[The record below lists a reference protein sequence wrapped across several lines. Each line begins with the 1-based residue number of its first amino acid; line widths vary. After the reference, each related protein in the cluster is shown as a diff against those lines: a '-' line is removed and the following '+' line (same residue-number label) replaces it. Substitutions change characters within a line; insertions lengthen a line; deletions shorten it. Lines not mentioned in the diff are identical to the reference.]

1 MRKRE
6 LFLQNSLATS
16 ASLLFR
22 VTQVLGKP
30 LTENTQCLLKV
41 EIESWFIEMRHSLSA
56 ELSREPPEDI
66 DTSAK
71 PVEKSLPG
79 WNSPPVENTSSSAS
93 PVKNTEPN
101 TKPEEA
107 SSNPSCGGM
116 LGPAP
121 TSQKRGENSPPNS
134 ADMSFWL
141 GQIKS

>member
-22 VTQVLGKP
+22 ATQILGKP
-30 LTENTQCLLKV
+30 LTEDNQCLLKI
-41 EIESWFIEMRHSLSA
+41 EIETWFIEMRHSLSV
-56 ELSREPPEDI
+56 ELSREPHEDI

-71 PVEKSLPG
+71 PAAKPG
-79 WNSPPVENTSSSAS
+79 PVWNSPPVENTSSSAS
-93 PVKNTEPN
+93 PVRNTEPN

-116 LGPAP
+116 PGPAP
-121 TSQKRGENSPPNS
+121 TLQKRGENSPPNS
-134 ADMSFWL
+134 AGMNFWL

>member
-6 LFLQNSLATS
+6 LFLQNSLATG
-16 ASLLFR
+16 ASLLYR
-22 VTQVLGKP
+22 VSQALP
-30 LTENTQCLLKV
+30 LEDRAIRCLLKV
-41 EIESWFIEMRHSLSA
+41 EIEAWFIEMRHSLSV

-79 WNSPPVENTSSSAS
+79 WNSPREGNIPSSAS
-93 PVKNTEPN
+93 PVRNTEPN
-101 TKPEEA
+101 TKPEEV

-116 LGPAP
+116 PGPAP
-121 TSQKRGENSPPNS
+121 TSLKRGENSPPNS
-134 ADMSFWL
+134 ADMNFWL